1 MTSLTIDPFE
11 VLKFA
16 WEQLDKVTSGRA
28 RGVGAVAAVAIP
40 PDALQGPLR
49 AWGPAIREGTLRV
62 NGKEV
67 PVDPE
72 GNVFDLLDAI
82 DGCGGGITAAVH
94 GDTGRVRLCPKER
107 GGRFALDGGGTGF
120 FAALGIAEGTYVAV
134 MEPTRALERASR
146 ALAQLAARL
155 EGHLSHEDVAATL
168 ADHGVGVRAGLP
180 GEPLIVV
187 DRIRL
192 SSVFRSD
199 AEGLRQ
205 WVVGSD
211 EVLAPLEQLA
221 ARMDERLA

>member
-1 MTSLTIDPFE
+1 MTSLGADPFE

-28 RGVGAVAAVAIP
+28 RGVGAVAARAIP
-40 PDALQGPLR
+40 PDALQGPMRTWCPELG
-49 AWGPAIREGTLRV
+49 AGTLKV

-72 GNVFDLLDAI
+72 RNVFDLVDAI
-82 DGCGGGITAAVH
+82 DGCGGGVTAAVH
-94 GDTGRVRLCPKER
+94 GDTGRVRLCPRER
-107 GGRFALDGGGTGF
+107 GGRVALDGGGTGF
-120 FAALGIAEGTYVAV
+120 FSGLGIAEGTYVAV
-134 MEPTRALERASR
+134 MEPARALDRAAR
-146 ALAQLAARL
+146 ALAQLAERL
-155 EGHLSHEDVAATL
+155 EGELSHEDVRATL
-168 ADHGVGVRAGLP
+168 GDHGVGVRAGLP

-199 AEGLRQ
+199 LEGLRQ

-211 EVLAPLEQLA
+211 DVLAPLEQLA